1 MTDAIAL
8 GFILHRKSY
17 RETSVLVELFTAEAG
32 RVGVIARGARPDRRG
47 RMRFDLEPFVPV
59 EVQYRMRGELGQLVR
74 CEARGTAHA
83 LTGAA
88 AIAGMYLGELLQRLL
103 PREAPHPTLF
113 MAYASALAGLAAGGP
128 EPDSAALRAFE
139 WALVEE
145 LGLAPD
151 LLVDLAGADVAP
163 AGWYRLLP
171 EQGLLPVP
179 GGVGSYAG
187 AALLALAEGCFAT
200 EHVAEQRRLLR
211 ALLEPLLGSQP
222 LRSRELLRE
231 LKAMALV

>member
-1 MTDAIAL
+1 MSDATAL
-8 GFILHRKSY
+8 GFVLHRRSY
-17 RETSVLVELFTAEAG
+17 RETSLLVDLFTAEAG
-32 RVGVIARGARPDRRG
+32 RIGLIARGARPDQRG

-59 EVQYRMRGELGQLVR
+59 EVHYRMRGELGQLR
-74 CEARGTAHA
+74 RAEACGAAHA

-113 MAYASALAGLAAGGP
+113 MAYASALATLAAGGP
-128 EPDSAALRAFE
+128 EPDGAALRGFE

-151 LLVDLAGADVAP
+151 LSVDLAGADVDP

-171 EQGLLPVP
+171 EQGLLPVA
-179 GGVGSYAG
+179 GGVGSYGG
-187 AALLALAEGCFAT
+187 AALLALAEGRIEAG
-200 EHVAEQRRLLR
+200 HLAEQRRLLR
-211 ALLEPLLGSQP
+211 ELLSPLLGSQP

-231 LKAMALV
+231 LKALALA